1 MFKGLPSGFTLDLE
15 HYTKRKF
22 RHKKLPKVPSDYYLG
37 LIFGA
42 FLEGGT
48 SHLSLNRNGSEVG
61 SVRWY
66 IPYDGRE
73 FAGVLIDALDRVFGL
88 YSYSYYRPNYRPN
101 ITTVICNNKALSR
114 LLREFGKGE
123 SKEIPL
129 RFLVDNREYLR
140 GIHDGI
146 MGCRKG
152 NVDKSR
158 VDLLANHIE
167 TYLSSTTY

>member
-1 MFKGLPSGFTLDLE
+1 MFKGLPPGFTLDLE

-42 FLEGGT
+42 FLEGGA
-48 SHLSLNRNGSEVG
+48 SHLSLNPKNSEVG

-66 IPYDGRE
+66 IPYDNKE
-73 FAGVLIDALDRVFGL
+73 FADRLIHALDKVFGL
-88 YSYSYYRPNYRPN
+88 YSYAYYRPNYRPT

-123 SKEIPL
+123 TKELPF
-129 RFLVDNREYLR
+129 RFLVDNKDYLR
-140 GIHDGI
+140 GIRDGVKE
-146 MGCRKG
+146 CRKP
-152 NVDKSR
+152 NMEKAR
-158 VDLLANHIE
+158 VDLLVSHIE
-167 TYLSSTTY
+167 KYLNNEE